1 MPLQAGYEIYA
12 LLVIDVNSTL
22 CNNTRNKRIESVN
35 S

>member
-12 LLVIDVNSTL
+12 LLVIDIDSIL
-22 CNNTRNKRIESVN
+22 CNNTHNKRIESVT